1 MAIKSEINKKDLI
14 NLQEISN
21 EERDVALIKSKRSL

>member
-21 EERDVALIKSKRSL
+21 EERNVALIKSKRSL